1 MSDIESPPLYFDNVE
16 KGDSVPERT
25 ISELDQSDFVR
36 YAGASGDFNPNHY
49 NKEYAQEAGNETFFA
64 QGMLTAGIL
73 SHVIA
78 DWVGLQNLE
87 SFSVRFKEQV
97 WPGDSITAVGEV
109 TAKNPDNKK
118 IEVELAVQNG
128 EGTDV
133 LTGKATASL
142 PQQRE

>member
-1 MSDIESPPLYFDNVE
+1 
-16 KGDSVPERT
+16 
-25 ISELDQSDFVR
+25 
-36 YAGASGDFNPNHY
+36 
-49 NKEYAQEAGNETFFA
+49 
-64 QGMLTAGIL
+64 MLTAGIL